1 VKSQVKEFLAEAEDL
16 LGAMEGE
23 IMALARSVNSGCADH
38 IAINKLF
45 RSVHTLKG
53 LSSIFEFTD
62 IVRLSHAL
70 EDKFDMLRL
79 GRIVLDDNCL
89 AAITNA
95 HSLLCRIIG
104 NRAYTGFSD
113 EVNAL
118 ISALLDYGEMK
129 GPKGEIILEDDV
141 LSSLTEYERFR
152 LTDNIKEGKRILM
165 VNAAFELSAF
175 DEEYSVFSGALNKT
189 GEVIATL
196 PSRGKDGPNLFFDTL
211 IATSDTP
218 GDIELKLCCNE
229 GVQIRELEC
238 HGGVKALDK
247 RGQSPPANGSSDY
260 VESMRR
266 NARTIRVDVEKI
278 EHLMGC
284 LDDIRALR
292 KPFEQ
297 LKKDIGE
304 ANAGAACSFDLKK
317 FDTELNAA
325 FSRMRECVIAI
336 KMVRVGRLFKRF
348 EPYIERVAHARGQEI
363 CITTYGEDTEL
374 DMTVIEEIA
383 DPLMHII
390 RNVMEHAIEPPA
402 KRLACGKSR
411 EGTITLS
418 AYYEGEKIVVE
429 VKDDGRGIDPEAIC
443 ARAVNKGFID
453 DAEASEL
460 NRHDKLNLIFM
471 PGFSTK
477 DEINLASG
485 RGVGLDVVKENVSML
500 NGIVEL
506 ETVRGKGT
514 RFILTIPVAPVM
526 KGLLMCEE
534 GGKSFALAGS
544 LVEEVMELKDGA
556 SLSEGFI
563 TINNVKT
570 RAIRPSELFQN
581 ISAPSGESAYAIVAS
596 IGSARLCLVVDKVLR
611 ELNMI
616 IRPLPF
622 EHKIS
627 GILGLSEAVDNESV
641 LVLDV
646 AGILDLLSSGE
657 NNSFSHRP
665 IV

>member
-16 LGAMEGE
+16 LGAMERD
-23 IMALARSVNSGCADH
+23 IMTLARSVNSGCVNH
-38 IAINKLF
+38 SAINKLF

-62 IVRLSHAL
+62 ITRLSHAL
-70 EDKFDMLRL
+70 EDKCDMLRL
-79 GRIVLDDNCL
+79 GRIALDDSCL
-89 AAITNA
+89 AAITGA
-95 HSLLCRIIG
+95 HALLFRIVG
-104 NRAYTGFSD
+104 ERAYRGFSD
-113 EVNAL
+113 EVNGL
-118 ISALLDYGEMK
+118 ISALQDNGEMK
-129 GPKGEIILEDDV
+129 DSQGGMTLKEDI
-141 LSSLTEYERFR
+141 LSSLTEYERVR
-152 LTDNIKEGKRILM
+152 LSDNIKKGKRILM
-165 VNAAFELSAF
+165 LNASFELSVF
-175 DEEYSVFSGALNKT
+175 DKEYSSFTGALNKA

-211 IATSDTP
+211 IATSDAP
-218 GDIELKLCCNE
+218 GEIEQRLCCKG
-229 GVQIRELEC
+229 GVRIRELEC
-238 HGGVKALDK
+238 HGGVKAVDERVK
-247 RGQSPPANGSSDY
+247 TAPVDGSAAC

-284 LDDIRALR
+284 LDNIRALR
-292 KPFEQ
+292 EPFER
-297 LKKDIGE
+297 LKKDITKV
-304 ANAGAACSFDLKK
+304 NVGASCSFELKK
-317 FDTELNAA
+317 FDSDLNAA
-325 FSRMRECVIAI
+325 FTRMRECVIAI

-363 CITTYGEDTEL
+363 SITTYGEDTEL
-374 DMTVIEEIA
+374 DMTIIEEIA

-402 KRLACGKSR
+402 KRAACGKSR

-429 VKDDGRGIDPEAIC
+429 VKDDGIGIDPEVVC
-443 ARAVNKGFID
+443 ARAVTKGFID

-460 NRHDKLNLIFM
+460 NRHEKLNLIFM

-477 DEINLASG
+477 DEISLASG

-506 ETVRGKGT
+506 ETVCGKGT

-556 SLSEGFI
+556 SLSDGFI

-570 RAIRPSELFQN
+570 RAIRPSELFQDN
-581 ISAPSGESAYAIVAS
+581 SSPAREGAYAIVAS
-596 IGSARLCLVVDKVLR
+596 IGSARLCIVVDKVLR

-627 GILGLSEAVDNESV
+627 GILGLSEAVDNEAV
-641 LVLDV
+641 LVLDI
-646 AGILDLLSSGE
+646 AGILDFLSSDGHDR
-657 NNSFSHRP
+657 FSHRP

>member
-16 LGAMEGE
+16 LGAMERD
-23 IMALARSVNSGCADH
+23 IMALARSVNSGCTDH
-38 IAINKLF
+38 SAINKLF

-62 IVRLSHAL
+62 LTRLSHAL

-79 GRIVLDDNCL
+79 GRINLDDKCL

-95 HSLLCRIIG
+95 HALLYRIVG

-118 ISALLDYGEMK
+118 ISALKDNGDMK
-129 GPKGEIILEDDV
+129 GPQGEMTLEEDV
-141 LSSLTEYERFR
+141 LSSLTEYERVR
-152 LTDNIKEGKRILM
+152 LSENIKEGKRILM
-165 VNAAFELSAF
+165 VNASFELSVF
-175 DEEYSVFSGALNKT
+175 DKEYSVFTGALNKA

-211 IATSDTP
+211 IATSDTI
-218 GDIELKLCCNE
+218 GEIERRLCCKG
-229 GVQIRELEC
+229 GVRIRELES
-238 HGGVKALDK
+238 HGGMKAADERVKTAPVD
-247 RGQSPPANGSSDY
+247 GSVPC

-292 KPFEQ
+292 EPFER

-304 ANAGAACSFDLKK
+304 ANAGTLCSFELKQ
-317 FDTELNAA
+317 FDADLNAA
-325 FSRMRECVIAI
+325 FTRMRECVIAI

-374 DMTVIEEIA
+374 DMTIIEEIA

-390 RNVMEHAIEPPA
+390 RNIIEHAIEPPA
-402 KRLACGKSR
+402 KRAACGKSR

-429 VKDDGRGIDPEAIC
+429 VKDDGIGIDPEVIC
-443 ARAVNKGFID
+443 ARAVAKGFIGK
-453 DAEASEL
+453 AEASEL
-460 NRHDKLNLIFM
+460 NMREKLNLIFM

-477 DEINLASG
+477 DKISHASG

-506 ETVRGKGT
+506 ETVCGKGT

-556 SLSEGFI
+556 ALSDGFLM
-563 TINNVKT
+563 INNVKT
-570 RAIRPSELFQN
+570 RAIRPSELFQDN
-581 ISAPSGESAYAIVAS
+581 SAPAREGAYAIVAS

-622 EHKIS
+622 EHRIS
-627 GILGLSEAVDNESV
+627 GILGLSEAVDNEAV

-646 AGILDLLSSGE
+646 AGILDFLSSGE
-657 NNSFSHRP
+657 HDRFSHRP
-665 IV
+665 IA